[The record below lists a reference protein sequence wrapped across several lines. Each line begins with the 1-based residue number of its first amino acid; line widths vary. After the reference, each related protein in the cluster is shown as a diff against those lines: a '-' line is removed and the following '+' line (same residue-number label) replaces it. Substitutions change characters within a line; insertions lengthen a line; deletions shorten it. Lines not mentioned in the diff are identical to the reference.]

1 MSEEAAEKE
10 DKRITTPELE
20 TVGMV
25 KDFTKNDDLSDL
37 TELEILAIAAY
48 IATNNKIC
56 PLPWFMSFRE
66 QYVRLRKSK
75 GRMSRQE
82 LVEILKK
89 RPTYNYSRSEPEI
102 FPEAE
107 AKPPGWLSKVF
118 KRR

>member
-1 MSEEAAEKE
+1 MSEEQG

-25 KDFTKNDDLSDL
+25 KDFSKNDDLSDL

-48 IATNNKIC
+48 TACNDKVC
-56 PLPWFMSFRE
+56 ELPWFMSFRG
-66 QYVRLRKSK
+66 QYVKLRKSK

-107 AKPPGWLSKVF
+107 TKPPSWLSKVF

>member
-1 MSEEAAEKE
+1 MSEEVGKE
-10 DKRITTPELE
+10 DKRIITPELE

-25 KDFTKNDDLSDL
+25 KDFSKNDDLSDL

-48 IATNNKIC
+48 TATNNQIC
-56 PLPWFMSFRE
+56 PLPWFMSFRGD
-66 QYVRLRKSK
+66 YIKLRKSK

-107 AKPPGWLSKVF
+107 AKSPSWLSKVF
-118 KRR
+118 RRK

>member
-1 MSEEAAEKE
+1 MSEERS
-10 DKRITTPELE
+10 DKRITIPELE

-25 KDFTKNDDLSDL
+25 KDLTKNDDLSDL

-48 IATNNKIC
+48 TATNDIVC

-89 RPTYNYSRSEPEI
+89 RPTYQYSHSDEDI
-102 FPEAE
+102 FPESE
-107 AKPPGWLSKVF
+107 AKKAPSLLSKLWNN
-118 KRR
+118 RRR

>member
-1 MSEEAAEKE
+1 MSEEAEKG
-10 DKRITTPELE
+10 DNRITTPELE

-37 TELEILAIAAY
+37 SELEIYAIAAY
-48 IATNNKIC
+48 TATNNKIC
-56 PLPWFMSFRE
+56 PLPFFMSFRE

-89 RPTYNYSRSEPEI
+89 RPTYNYSHSEPEI

-107 AKPPGWLSKVF
+107 VKQPGFLSKLW